1 MKKYGEGCQGC
12 IHWRSFDGYTGMK
25 ACHYILDEGVSR
37 DCDAGV
43 FCKHYS
49 TDKQRLKEIKEAAE
63 RNSRRR
69 GYAL

>member
-1 MKKYGEGCQGC
+1 MKIYGEGCPGC

-69 GYAL
+69 GCAL

>member
-12 IHWRSFDGYTGMK
+12 IHWRSFDGYTGTK

>member
-1 MKKYGEGCQGC
+1 MRKYGEGCQGC

-25 ACHYILDEGVSR
+25 ACHYILDEGVPR
-37 DCDAGV
+37 GCDAGV

-63 RNSRRR
+63 RNSRPG